1 MISHSTRILTLT
13 ILLAV
18 VAACGIGVV
27 AADSPNEPVD
37 YYGEATDDDGDP
49 LPEGT
54 EIFAVAENDDG
65 DIVDSNSTTVDE
77 DGFYAIEGA
86 FTDKLTLNA
95 DDDDDVFYR
104 LGAEDGPDS
113 VDSPYD
119 LRGDTDEGAEGTFER
134 NIEFASDDVSFFE
147 VEITDSPS
155 ESDRGEELTIE
166 YEIENTG
173 EVADTQDIEFLVD
186 GDNEDTEEDVEVDEG
201 DTFSGEFNF
210 TIDGGAEDEVE
221 VTVASDDDEDSA
233 TIDVLDSPF
242 FDVDIDVTDEV
253 VEGDDIDVE
262 YTIENTGDEE
272 DTQDIEFFVDGELE
286 ATEEDVDLGGGDTF
300 DDEFTYETDEDDIDE
315 VTVEVASDDDSADAD
330 VTVRAEVEAIDLTLD
345 DSTIRV
351 DQTTEATVTAQLSN
365 DTEIDVT
372 DDTETDITSTN
383 ETIATVDGATITGE
397 HPGIVTIEAEYD
409 HDDGTF
415 EDDAS
420 LTVFPIP
427 DVTEDEDEI
436 RERVNVSENVT
447 PNRSET
453 TEPVYNETADET
465 TYGFTGATS
474 TEEVRVQG
482 NITGNTTTTLLN
494 QTPPEVA
501 DPGADNDTEAI
512 VTSQLDVPDAAVN
525 QDGNMLMNVST
536 ETVDDLD
543 ADADDL
549 SIVRYNDT
557 ADEWDEL
564 DADIE
569 EETDDVITLRAE
581 VPGFSLFSITAEV
594 EEEDDDEEEEEEDD
608 EISTALLA
616 LLGVLLVI
624 LAILLYLLYQRL
636 QEDDESDTSDQD
648 DESSADDS
656 DSTGTE

>member
-27 AADSPNEPVD
+27 AADSPNEPVN

-54 EIFAVAENDDG
+54 EIFAVAENGDG
-65 DIVDSNSTTVDE
+65 DIVDSDSTTVDE

-104 LGAEDGPDS
+104 LGAEDGPNS
-113 VDSPYD
+113 VASPYN

-186 GDNEDTEEDVEVDEG
+186 GDNEDTEEGVEVDEG
-201 DTFSGEFNF
+201 DTFSGEFTF

-372 DDTETDITSTN
+372 DDTETDITSAN
-383 ETIATVDGATITGE
+383 ETIATVDDATITGE

-501 DPGADNDTEAI
+501 NPGADNDTEAI

-564 DADIE
+564 DADVE